1 MSDDLGAADEVMTS
15 SRPYM
20 VRAIHAWISDNGLTP
35 YIVVDATQPLVT
47 VPLAHVNEGK
57 IVLNCSYDAVSGLS
71 IENDWI
77 SFSARFSGA
86 SEEISFPSDA
96 VRAIYARENGQGMVF
111 PEEEQGAAESQS
123 ATALSEAQPEMA
135 EQQPSKAPEKRGK
148 PSLKIV
154 K

>member
-1 MSDDLGAADEVMTS
+1 MSDDLSAATSMTS

-20 VRAIHAWISDNGLTP
+20 VRAIHAWITDNGLTP
-35 YIVVDATQPLVT
+35 YIVVDATQPQVM
-47 VPLAHVNEGK
+47 VPVAHINEGK
-57 IVLNCSYDAVSGLS
+57 IVLNCSYDAVAGLS

-86 SEEISFPSDA
+86 SEEISFPPGA
-96 VRAIYARENGQGMVF
+96 VQAIYARENGQGMVF
-111 PEEEQGAAESQS
+111 PEEEVVPEALVEANKPSAAE
-123 ATALSEAQPEMA
+123 A
-135 EQQPSKAPEKRGK
+135 EKKKGK

>member
-1 MSDDLGAADEVMTS
+1 MSDQPSGEVTMSS

-35 YIVVDATQPLVT
+35 YIVIDAVLPT
-47 VPLAHVNEGK
+47 VSVPQDHIHDGK
-57 IVLNCSYDAVSGLS
+57 IVLNCGYDAVSGLS

-77 SFSARFSGA
+77 SFQARFSGV
-86 SEEISFPSDA
+86 SEEVSFPPEA
-96 VRAIYARENGQGMVF
+96 VLAIYARENGQGMVF
-111 PEEEQGAAESQS
+111 QEEEHAPVPPPEP
-123 ATALSEAQPEMA
+123 ATTS
-135 EQQPSKAPEKRGK
+135 PEKKGR

>member
-1 MSDDLGAADEVMTS
+1 MSDQHPVGADGGMTS

-20 VRAIHAWISDNGLTP
+20 VRAIHAWITDNGLTP
-35 YIVVDATQPLVT
+35 YLVVDATQPTVT
-47 VPLAHVNEGK
+47 VPQAHVQEGK
-57 IVLNCSYDAVSGLS
+57 IVLNCSYDAVAQLS

-77 SFSARFSGA
+77 SFNARFSGA
-86 SEEISFPSDA
+86 SEELSFPPDA

-111 PEEEQGAAESQS
+111 PDEPEISPPPPLEEASTETER
-123 ATALSEAQPEMA
+123 
-135 EQQPSKAPEKRGK
+135 PEKRGK